1 MKFHL
6 PAVSLCLP
14 LLLTGAL
21 LLPACAPKK
30 ADKGA
35 ANEAVL
41 SAIDDALQNRRQR
54 MVAALPVEDTPHADG
69 DEHPW
74 LAWIKKISTTPPVAD
89 IEKAGLKSR
98 GDTAEK
104 VEVLSKWLQSQKQYY
119 IEQKIEPNE
128 YHAGLAGARRV
139 SKGTPWEQDAEFDEL
154 FFHAAELARTW
165 NLFAGD
171 PHDDR
176 VVRFFTYWKFVFGF
190 NPKTSIYED
199 EVNVI
204 CATKLDGY
212 CKDIPMEER
221 PFQVMKPYYEGYL
234 KQIADFKAKFP
245 QSPYNAFLD
254 RVAAQYQARIGQVP
268 KWEEFPKFPEIRS
281 TLAAPVRGNAVL
293 EVNEKGVLFMDN
305 VMRSAAKPEVKPGE
319 KPAEKTAEK
328 TAEKPAP
335 LWVADYAPDP
345 TLVEAVGKLAE
356 DVRSTTA
363 SQYNQSNIMV
373 LPEPKVPLRYLEPLL
388 RSTIAGEHGKEW
400 ATMWLVGRRRADGTN
415 RRAGFQITLLAKDKV
430 VPFKVKSGAKLNQC
444 TAWAVV
450 GKDLYEAK
458 GFQAV
463 VFHDG
468 KDVHAGRLGGADTL
482 QGEQIMASGPNT
494 AEQLDTWTDSQSST
508 LVVAVPEGV
517 PYSTL
522 LEALNGVA
530 LDCDKDECRTA
541 RNQPVF
547 LATCR

>member
-1 MKFHL
+1 MKLRL
-6 PAVSLCLP
+6 PALALVLGLP
-14 LLLTGAL
+14 

-30 ADKGA
+30 PDKGA
-35 ANEAVL
+35 KAEAVV

-54 MVAALPVEDTPHADG
+54 MVAALPTEDTPHAEG

-74 LAWIKKISTTPPVAD
+74 LAWIKKVATTPPVAD
-89 IEKAGLKSR
+89 IEKAGLKAR

-104 VEVLSKWLQSQKQYY
+104 VELISKWLQSQKQYY
-119 IEQKIEPNE
+119 IDQKIEPNE
-128 YHAGLAGARRV
+128 YHAALAGARRV

-154 FFHAAELARTW
+154 FFHAAELAHTW

-190 NPKTSIYED
+190 EPKTSIYED
-199 EVNVI
+199 EVNLL
-204 CATKLDGY
+204 CATKLNGY

-254 RVAAQYQARIGQVP
+254 RVAAQYQTRIGQVP

-293 EVNEKGVLFMDN
+293 EINEKGVLFMDN
-305 VMRSAAKPEVKPGE
+305 VMRSAAKPD
-319 KPAEKTAEK
+319 EKTGAV
-328 TAEKPAP
+328 
-335 LWVADYAPDP
+335 WQADYAPDSA
-345 TLVEAVGKLAE
+345 LVEAVGKLAE

-373 LPEPKVPLRYLEPLL
+373 LPEPKVPVRYLEPLL
-388 RSTIAGEHGKEW
+388 RSTIVGEHGKEW

-430 VPFKVKSGAKLNQC
+430 VPFKVKSGGKPNQC

-450 GKDLYEAK
+450 GKDPYEAK

-468 KDVHAGRLGGADTL
+468 KEVHTGRLGGEGIL
-482 QGEQIMASGPNT
+482 QGEQTVASGPNT
-494 AEQLDTWTDSQSST
+494 ADQLDTWADGQSTT

-517 PYSTL
+517 PYATL

-530 LDCDKDECRTA
+530 LDCDKDECRTL